1 MCWSWSSRPAVCD
14 NARTRPHTPA
24 SGPVRPKFCDLMMDR
39 DIRLLRESR
48 EMQLFG
54 NAAVVQAIQ
63 IS

>member
-1 MCWSWSSRPAVCD
+1 
-14 NARTRPHTPA
+14 
-24 SGPVRPKFCDLMMDR
+24 MMDR